1 MMGLMWQ
8 SRALCCR
15 LFLHAKSLQGWSALI
30 GQWTT
35 RCDCATLL
43 SHADGLLSLTFVVG
57 PLAPFRVLL
66 VVVVVPGVVPF
77 ATLATFAAFAAFAL
91 AFAAFA
97 LAFASIP
104 VVAALDKTL
113 PRFREAHFVFLAIA
127 IGCNCIHCV
136 HSHHILR

>member
-1 MMGLMWQ
+1 M
-8 SRALCCR
+8 
-15 LFLHAKSLQGWSALI
+15 
-30 GQWTT
+30 
-35 RCDCATLL
+35 

-66 VVVVVPGVVPF
+66 VVAVVPGVVPF
-77 ATLATFAAFAAFAL
+77 ATLATFAAFAFAL

-113 PRFREAHFVFLAIA
+113 PRFREANLVFWQLVLVVIVSAAFIA
-127 IGCNCIHCV
+127 IFIHIYCV
-136 HSHHILR
+136 